1 MIYEAQKLAL
11 SSLLQCCV
19 EMRLAY
25 RTISKVVPGQ
35 AMKADGRVE
44 VYSSHS

>member
-1 MIYEAQKLAL
+1 MIYAAQKLTM

-19 EMRLAY
+19 ETKLAY
-25 RTISKVVPGQ
+25 RAISKVVPGQ